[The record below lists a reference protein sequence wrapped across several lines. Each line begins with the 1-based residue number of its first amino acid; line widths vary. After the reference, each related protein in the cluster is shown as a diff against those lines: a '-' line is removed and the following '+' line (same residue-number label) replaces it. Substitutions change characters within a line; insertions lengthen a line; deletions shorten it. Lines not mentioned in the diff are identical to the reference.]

1 MQNGEAADH
10 SPLLFALEDPPHLP
24 FLLRPICSSRTRSY
38 NREGHWSDR
47 ESIKYAIFLS
57 YFQKILEDPLKSS
70 NLRIFDMMAD
80 MIITRDSRQC
90 RNHHFKMLK
99 YRTSIS
105 LIIDSIAC
113 KHHPSTFH
121 EISRQY
127 FVFIKTLLYNQEKYI
142 RNARPRSTIAK
153 DTKQFSVV

>member
-1 MQNGEAADH
+1 MQNGEAADE
-10 SPLLFALEDPPHLP
+10 SPLLFALEDPPILP
-24 FLLRPICSSRTRSY
+24 FLLQPACTNRTRCY

-57 YFQKILEDPLKSS
+57 YFRKILEDPLKSS

-99 YRTSIS
+99 YRTSIT

-113 KHHPSTFH
+113 KYNPSTFQQ
-121 EISRQY
+121 ISRQY
-127 FVFIKTLLYNQEKYI
+127 LVLIKTLLYNQEKYI
-142 RNARPRSTIAK
+142 RNAKARSTIAK
-153 DTKQFSVV
+153 DTK